1 MVPNEVDLY
10 GLTRNWTRSVRR
22 IIMPK
27 VLIADDSLS
36 VRKVAERLLIAA
48 GFDVALAANGEEA
61 LACFTASQPDVLIAD
76 VIMPDKS
83 GFEVC
88 AYVRAH
94 ATLSATPVLLISG
107 VVDEEITRQ
116 AVACRADGVIKKPFH
131 GTSLRDR
138 VFALL
143 AARQA
148 SLPPAGPTPLV
159 VPKPPDVVNIGGAAP
174 PLKISGITEDHLKN
188 VRPADTENI
197 FVVEDVETRMSELEE
212 QNSAFRE
219 TAFSDTARIR
229 DLEVT
234 LGEEQK
240 HVRELEEQNSA
251 LRETALSAAAGIGEL
266 QVTFVEKHKH
276 VGVLEEQNSALRE
289 SASSTAVR
297 IRELEVI
304 VEAQQTRSA
313 MLLDRIAAMEHA
325 ASCAQRLADIL
336 AEIGRLGPKP

>member
-1 MVPNEVDLY
+1 
-10 GLTRNWTRSVRR
+10 
-22 IIMPK
+22 MPT

-61 LACFTASQPDVLIAD
+61 LARFTASPPDVLIAD

-94 ATLSATPVLLISG
+94 TTLSATPVLLISG
-107 VVDEEITRQ
+107 VVDDEITRQ

-143 AARQA
+143 ASRQA
-148 SLPPAGPTPLV
+148 SPPPA
-159 VPKPPDVVNIGGAAP
+159 DA
-174 PLKISGITEDHLKN
+174 
-188 VRPADTENI
+188 ENI
-197 FVVEDVETRMSELEE
+197 LVAALAPKDVETRISELEE
-212 QNSAFRE
+212 QDSAFRE
-219 TAFSDTARIR
+219 TAFNDAARIR

-234 LGEEQK
+234 LAEEQK

-251 LRETALSAAAGIGEL
+251 LRETALSAAAGMGEL
-266 QVTFVEKHKH
+266 QVTFAQKHKH
-276 VGVLEEQNSALRE
+276 AGVLEEQISELRE
-289 SASSTAVR
+289 SASSAAVR
-297 IRELEVI
+297 IRELEVTLTG
-304 VEAQQTRSA
+304 QQTRSA
-313 MLLDRIAAMEHA
+313 ALLDRMAAMEHA

>member
-1 MVPNEVDLY
+1 
-10 GLTRNWTRSVRR
+10 
-22 IIMPK
+22 MPK

-61 LACFTASQPDVLIAD
+61 LARFTASQPDVLIAD

-94 ATLSATPVLLISG
+94 ATLSTTPVLLISG
-107 VVDEEITRQ
+107 VVDDEITRQ

-143 AARQA
+143 ASRQA
-148 SLPPAGPTPLV
+148 SPPPADAENILV
-159 VPKPPDVVNIGGAAP
+159 AALVPK
-174 PLKISGITEDHLKN
+174 
-188 VRPADTENI
+188 
-197 FVVEDVETRMSELEE
+197 DVEARMSELEE
-212 QNSAFRE
+212 QDSAFRE
-219 TAFSDTARIR
+219 TAFNDAARIR

-234 LGEEQK
+234 LAEEQK

-251 LRETALSAAAGIGEL
+251 LRETALSAAAGMGEL
-266 QVTFVEKHKH
+266 QVTFAEKHKH
-276 VGVLEEQNSALRE
+276 AGVLEEQISELRE
-289 SASSTAVR
+289 SASSAAVR
-297 IRELEVI
+297 IRELEVTLTG
-304 VEAQQTRSA
+304 QQTRSA
-313 MLLDRIAAMEHA
+313 ALLDRMAAMEHA